1 MSEDKNNQENKAV
14 DPKANEAKAN
24 SAKAS
29 DPKAMM
35 LAALAKKQKGGNS
48 GKAGGPSSGSKI
60 GAGQTGGAAP
70 KMHRRKAGSA

>member
-1 MSEDKNNQENKAV
+1 MSEDKNNQENKVV
-14 DPKANEAKAN
+14 DPKASNAN
-24 SAKAS
+24 AS

>member
-1 MSEDKNNQENKAV
+1 MIEDKKIEDAQSKSTDDQKA
-14 DPKANEAKAN
+14 K
-24 SAKAS
+24 
-29 DPKAMM
+29 M

-48 GKAGGPSSGSKI
+48 GKAGGPSTGSKI

>member
-1 MSEDKNNQENKAV
+1 MSEDKNNHENKVV
-14 DPKANEAKAN
+14 DPKAND
-24 SAKAS
+24 AKAS

-35 LAALAKKQKGGNS
+35 LAALAKKQKGGNL

>member
-1 MSEDKNNQENKAV
+1 MSEDKNNQENKIV
-14 DPKANEAKAN
+14 DPKAND
-24 SAKAS
+24 SKAS

>member
-1 MSEDKNNQENKAV
+1 MSEESSNKSV
-14 DPKANEAKAN
+14 DNKSGDDPKTK
-24 SAKAS
+24 
-29 DPKAMM
+29 M

>member
-1 MSEDKNNQENKAV
+1 MSEDKNNQENKAADGDSK
-14 DPKANEAKAN
+14 DPTAN
-24 SAKAS
+24 